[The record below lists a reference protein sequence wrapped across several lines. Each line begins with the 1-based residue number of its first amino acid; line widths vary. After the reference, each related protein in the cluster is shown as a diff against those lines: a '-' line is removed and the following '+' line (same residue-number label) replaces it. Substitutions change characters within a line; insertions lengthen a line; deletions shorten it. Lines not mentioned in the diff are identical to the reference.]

1 MHRCGVS
8 PNISKTRS
16 GFPLWQEMYSL
27 ILLRVICGFH
37 RSTIPSRSHMR
48 PLSVLRSV
56 MILNPMSDKLTNLLP
71 LQHQRLLIREY
82 YFRLG
87 VVVIVMV
94 STLTIVATVLLVP
107 TYVFLIGNAN
117 AKEAHLASMRA
128 ASSSPDDKAFS
139 SRLTILSKE
148 TSILMALA
156 NAPSGSEIIRSVL
169 AFSRPGITLSGLTY
183 TPLTAKN
190 PGTVAISGRALTRDA
205 LR

>member
-1 MHRCGVS
+1 
-8 PNISKTRS
+8 
-16 GFPLWQEMYSL
+16 
-27 ILLRVICGFH
+27 
-37 RSTIPSRSHMR
+37 
-48 PLSVLRSV
+48 
-56 MILNPMSDKLTNLLP
+56 
-71 LQHQRLLIREY
+71 
-82 YFRLG
+82 
-87 VVVIVMV
+87 MV
-94 STLTIVATVLLVP
+94 RTPTLVATVLLVP

-156 NAPSGSEIIRSVL
+156 NAPSVSEIIRSVL
-169 AFSRPGITLSGLTY
+169 EFSRPGITLSGLTY

-205 LR
+205 LRNYQLALQSAPFARAVALPVSAYAKDADITFTITITLAP